1 MLGLDLLGVFRIS
14 NWSRTLTDRLPMR
27 KVEHAIVR
35 HPSHMNTASAVLAAL
50 GSMFQLHAHHT
61 QSLFLEGG
69 ARLFL

>member
-27 KVEHAIVR
+27 KVEQAIVR